1 MTTSRG
7 GGPVRSIQALYDA
20 GTLSGLEDGD
30 LLARFLDGGDGAE
43 AAFEALVARH
53 GAMVLRVCR
62 SVAGPD
68 ADDAFQATFLVLACR
83 AASVRRRGSLGPWLF
98 GVARRVS
105 ACARQN
111 AARRRAHERL
121 AVEGSPTAYEP
132 PGPDDDLAILMDEL
146 ARLPARDRDPLI
158 LCHLQGLSYQ
168 AAAERLRCP
177 LGTLSVRLHRAKQR
191 LRARLERRGV
201 TDSAR
206 SIAPIPPPLV
216 PLALSTATAR
226 LATLAGSALGGGV
239 PISVLTL
246 TQGALRAMRISKA
259 IGASVAFL
267 ALAAGAWAWNASA
280 ADDDAA
286 PAREA
291 AGTQSLRKYRL
302 TGRVADPDTGEPI
315 AGATI
320 KTYTSEVGK
329 SEVAERSA
337 RSGPDGFYSM
347 ELASGHHSMT
357 TIEPAPGCYVVKP
370 GLSFRPF
377 ALSEAVQV
385 ERQDV
390 PMRRGASWEFRLAW
404 ARDGRPAE
412 HARVYNELVS
422 ANAYAYADADA
433 DADGVA
439 RIGLPRDGG
448 QIDGKIEPP
457 GRWDVRPLGFSLRRD
472 DGFRP
477 EAVRSVVR
485 IEGSDR
491 YRLMDAEGRS
501 AEFESKE
508 GGRIEPRLEAGRLAI
523 HVALPESEPGVLAAV
538 GGKVVDRSGAPVPGA
553 LVEVA
558 YVWKNAEG
566 HSTAMKDSE
575 SCRTTTDGSGRYRFE
590 CIPDAVSGAVPTSLQ
605 IGVRKE
611 GFADAD
617 TEPLDI
623 ERGKPATF
631 PDIVLVPA
639 YSVVGVVIGPDGNPV
654 EGAQIQNVSR
664 RMPRMQVVRTD
675 AAGRFRFDGLPEGR
689 ATLYVQFGE
698 LARYYSQAV
707 PVPREQEPVT
717 IQLVPQRQ
725 SDGPAAAPG
734 TGMSKST

>member
-7 GGPVRSIQALYDA
+7 GGPVRSIQALYDV
-20 GTLSGLEDGD
+20 GTLSGLDDAD
-30 LLARFLDGGDGAE
+30 LLARFLDGGEGAE
-43 AAFEALVARH
+43 AAFEAVVARH
-53 GAMVLRVCR
+53 GAMVLEVCR

-68 ADDAFQATFLVLACR
+68 SDDAFQATFLVLACR

-105 ACARQN
+105 ARARLN
-111 AARRRAHERL
+111 AARRRAHERR
-121 AVEGSPTAYEP
+121 AAEGSPTAHEP
-132 PGPDDDLAILMDEL
+132 PGPDDDLAILMQEL

-158 LCHLQGLSYQ
+158 LCHLQGLTYQ

-177 LGTLSVRLHRAKQR
+177 LGTLSVRLRRAKQR
-191 LRARLERRGV
+191 LRTRLERRGV
-201 TDSAR
+201 SDPAR
-206 SIAPIPPPLV
+206 SLATIPPPPV

-226 LATLAGSALGGGV
+226 VATLATSALGVGV
-239 PISVLTL
+239 PAPVLTL
-246 TQGALRAMRISKA
+246 TQGVLRTMRLSKL
-259 IGASVAFL
+259 IGASVALL
-267 ALAAGAWAWNASA
+267 ALAAGAWTWNASA
-280 ADDDAA
+280 ADDGAA

-291 AGTQSLRKYRL
+291 AGARSPSKYRL

-329 SEVAERSA
+329 KEVAVRSA
-337 RSGPDGFYSM
+337 RSGPDGFYSV
-347 ELASGHHSMT
+347 ELAPGHCSMT
-357 TIEPAPGCYVVKP
+357 TVEPAPGCYVVTQ
-370 GLSFRPF
+370 GLRFRPF

-390 PMRRGASWEFRLAW
+390 PMRRGAAWEFRLAW

-412 HARVYNELVS
+412 HGRVYTETV
-422 ANAYAYADADA
+422 NAAADA

-439 RIGLPRDGG
+439 RIGLPREGG

-457 GRWDVRPLGFSLRRD
+457 RRWDVRPLGFSLRRD

-477 EAVRSVVR
+477 EAVRSVAR
-485 IEGSDR
+485 MEGSDR

-501 AEFESKE
+501 AEFESKD
-508 GGRIEPRLEAGRLAI
+508 GGSIEPRLEAGRLAI
-523 HVALPESEPGVLAAV
+523 HIALPESEPGVLAAV
-538 GGKVVDRSGAPVPGA
+538 GGKVLDRSGAPVSGA

-558 YVWKNAEG
+558 YVWRNAEG
-566 HSTAMKDSE
+566 YGVAMKASE
-575 SCRTTTDGSGRYRFE
+575 SCRTTTDGSGRYRFD
-590 CIPDAVSGAVPTSLQ
+590 CIPDAVSGAAPTSLQ
-605 IGVRKE
+605 IGVSKQ
-611 GFADAD
+611 GFAGAD

-631 PDIVLVPA
+631 PDLVLVPA
-639 YSVVGVVIGPDGNPV
+639 CSAVGVVVGPDGNPV
-654 EGAQIQNVSR
+654 EGAQIENLSR

-689 ATLYVQFGE
+689 ALLYVQFGE
-698 LARYYSQAV
+698 LRGVVGWAFAA
-707 PVPREQEPVT
+707 PRDPEPVT
-717 IQLVPQRQ
+717 IQLAPEPRFE
-725 SDGPAAAPG
+725 GPAPAPRVEVPRVEVL
-734 TGMSKST
+734 